1 MQHNRPKW
9 LELVNHPD
17 FVALYNTWPG
27 NEVAALTIYPANE
40 STPGKRGQIKAEVI
54 NVYKNSFI
62 ILSTFNTLVNL
73 SWNAERALM
82 SIHENGWLRRKIE
95 IYKKSYT

>member
-27 NEVAALTIYPANE
+27 NEVALRYTQLMNLHRANVA
-40 STPGKRGQIKAEVI
+40 KLKQK
-54 NVYKNSFI
+54 
-62 ILSTFNTLVNL
+62 
-73 SWNAERALM
+73 
-82 SIHENGWLRRKIE
+82 
-95 IYKKSYT
+95 